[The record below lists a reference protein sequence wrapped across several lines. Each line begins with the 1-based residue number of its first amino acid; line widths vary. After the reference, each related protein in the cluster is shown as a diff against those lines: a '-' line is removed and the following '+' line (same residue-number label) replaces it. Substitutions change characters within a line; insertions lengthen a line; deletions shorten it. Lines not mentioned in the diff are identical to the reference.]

1 MLKVIPV
8 EEAVGTRLAHDITEI
23 IPGGHKGPRFRRG
36 HLIAEEDVPRLLD
49 VGKAHLYIM
58 ELAPDELHEEDAAKR
73 LARAAAGTGLTLT
86 GPERGPGS
94 TWWLTRDGML
104 EVDQELLFRFNELGD
119 LILATLRS
127 GEFVREGTVVGGTR
141 TIPVVVKEELVAR
154 AEALCKDRPLVSITA
169 MPTRKVFLL
178 VTGSEVLTGRI
189 KDGFEPVVR
198 EKVEGMGSTLEP
210 AVLAPDDPDV
220 IAGHIKDFAASGAEI
235 ILVSGGMS
243 VDPDDLTPEG
253 IRRSGADVVSHGFPI
268 LPGSMFLMSYL
279 GDIPVL
285 GLSGCVAPR
294 PRDRLRLHAAQAPGR
309 EPGHA
314 GGYPSDG
321 ARRPPKEAQTL
332 KWTQVIATQ
341 RSPRRRASVRDR
353 SPSRVGD
360 RGPPRPVHDLGHLAD
375 RAGLIRRPGPLKRVA
390 HLAGGQPK
398 HETGQ
403 DHPVDVRHPRCIG
416 PHHPQRTEHARA
428 RHPQLDLPQLR
439 HQPPSVAAI
448 APVRFPTLRHLI
460 QMTVNR
466 RRHPL
471 LHSRAGARQYCKIAV
486 NRQ

>member
-58 ELAPDELHEEDAAKR
+58 DLAADELHEEDAAER
-73 LARAAAGTGLTLT
+73 LARAAAGAGLTLT
-86 GPERGPGS
+86 GPSEGRVN
-94 TWWLTRDGML
+94 LLADKDGML
-104 EVDQELLFRFNELGD
+104 EVDEELLFRFNELGD

-154 AEALCKDRPLVSITA
+154 AEALCKDKSLVSVTA
-169 MPTRKVFLL
+169 MPAKKVFLL
-178 VTGSEVLTGRI
+178 VTGSEVFTGRI
-189 KDGFEPVVR
+189 KDGFEPAVR

-220 IAGHIKDFAASGAEI
+220 IAGHIKDFAASGAEV

-253 IRRSGADVVSHGFPI
+253 IRRSGADVVSHGFPV

-285 GLSGCVAPR
+285 GLSGCV
-294 PRDRLRLHAAQAPGR
+294 LHDPVTAFDFMLP
-309 EPGHA
+309 
-314 GGYPSDG
+314 
-321 ARRPPKEAQTL
+321 TL
-332 KWTQVIATQ
+332 
-341 RSPRRRASVRDR
+341 
-353 SPSRVGD
+353 
-360 RGPPRPVHDLGHLAD
+360 
-375 RAGLIRRPGPLKRVA
+375 
-390 HLAGGQPK
+390 LAGNRVTRDDILQMGHGGLQKK
-398 HETGQ
+398 HS
-403 DHPVDVRHPRCIG
+403 
-416 PHHPQRTEHARA
+416 HHH
-428 RHPQLDLPQLR
+428 
-439 HQPPSVAAI
+439 
-448 APVRFPTLRHLI
+448 
-460 QMTVNR
+460 
-466 RRHPL
+466 
-471 LHSRAGARQYCKIAV
+471 
-486 NRQ
+486 